1 MRHHTIGQTAA
12 AAALFTLAGCGAST
26 AAVGNRGA
34 AAPTA
39 TAPATSTPSEAATPP
54 PATPSPSATAVP
66 PARPAPTAPM
76 MPTMTAVKAAA
87 TSMGMAVVAASNGRT
102 LYTFNSDSAGNG
114 KTNCNSGC
122 VDEWPPLTV
131 PAGTMPAAGAGMTGH
146 LGTIMR
152 GDGRTQVTDNGRAL
166 YFFAGDTGPAQ
177 TKGSYPGWTLARA

>member
-1 MRHHTIGQTAA
+1 
-12 AAALFTLAGCGAST
+12 
-26 AAVGNRGA
+26 
-34 AAPTA
+34 
-39 TAPATSTPSEAATPP
+39 
-54 PATPSPSATAVP
+54 
-66 PARPAPTAPM
+66 
-76 MPTMTAVKAAA
+76 
-87 TSMGMAVVAASNGRT
+87 MGVAVVGASNGRT
-102 LYTFNSDSAGNG
+102 LYTFNSDSAGSG

-131 PAGTMPAAGAGMTGH
+131 PAGTMLVAGAGVTGH